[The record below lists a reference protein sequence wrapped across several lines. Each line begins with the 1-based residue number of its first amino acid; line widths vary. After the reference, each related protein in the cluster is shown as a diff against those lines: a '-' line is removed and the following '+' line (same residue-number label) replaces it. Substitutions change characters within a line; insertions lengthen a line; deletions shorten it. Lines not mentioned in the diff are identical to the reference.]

1 MTKFDE
7 VYQQTIKRIMA
18 NGIEELNQ
26 RTGLKTKA
34 LPGVCISLDLEK
46 DGFPVL
52 TLRKQPLKSPIA
64 EQCWFIQGSK
74 DPEFLQRYTKIWNAF
89 LDDDG
94 TLSSAYGY
102 RWRKRFKKDQLLEVI
117 KCLAFDPSSR
127 HAVVITWD
135 PDDDG
140 FLGTPKKN
148 VPCPY
153 TFTLNIIG
161 GRLNMMNVVR
171 SNDMILGCPF
181 DIFGFALLQSMI
193 AQKLGVKPGLYT
205 HVIAN
210 AHIYENHYEAAND
223 LITRVNEHP
232 TIQLQ
237 LPQNSFNRAENK
249 DDSIVDEIFANL
261 EAQYKPL
268 PAINNLVIAI

>member
-7 VYQQTIKRIMA
+7 VYQQTIKRIMV
-18 NGIEELNQ
+18 NGIEETNR

-34 LPGVCISLDLEK
+34 LPGVCFSLDLEK

-52 TLRKQPLKSPIA
+52 TLRRQPLKSPIA

-74 DPEFLQRYTKIWNAF
+74 DPAFLQKYTKIWNAF
-89 LDDDG
+89 LDNDG
-94 TLSSAYGY
+94 TLSSAYGF
-102 RWRKRFKKDQLLEVI
+102 RWRKRFKKDQVLEVI
-117 KCLAFDPSSR
+117 KCLALDPSSR

-140 FLGTPKKN
+140 FLGTEKKN

-181 DIFGFALLQSMI
+181 DVFGFALLQSMI
-193 AQKLGVKPGLYT
+193 AQKLNVKVGIYT

-210 AHIYENHYEAAND
+210 AHIYENHYDAANE
-223 LITRVNEHP
+223 LISRQNKHSAVQLTLPKDSFDRAESKDENIVNE
-232 TIQLQ
+232 I
-237 LPQNSFNRAENK
+237 FENLT
-249 DDSIVDEIFANL
+249 S
-261 EAQYKPL
+261 QYNPL
-268 PAINNLVIAI
+268 PAIDNLVIAI